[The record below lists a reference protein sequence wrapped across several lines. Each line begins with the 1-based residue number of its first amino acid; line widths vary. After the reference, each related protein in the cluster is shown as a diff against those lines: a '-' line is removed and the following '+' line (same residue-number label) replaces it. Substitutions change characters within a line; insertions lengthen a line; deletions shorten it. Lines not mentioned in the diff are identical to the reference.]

1 MTPLRRAQAGS
12 VVAFATNGLLSA
24 TFISRIPALR
34 DSLGLSNSAVGL
46 MLLAMGIGSVSALPL
61 AGGLV
66 MRWGAARVV
75 RRCAVLSA
83 AALSLVAISGAWLE
97 QVWLVA
103 LFLVA
108 YGVGYGVWDVA
119 MNVEGA
125 AVERRGGKTLMPQLH
140 AMWSV
145 GTVLGG
151 LLGIALVGT
160 VPTVWHIAGVAALAL
175 ALCWWGTAG
184 FLPAEMAPEGHS
196 PRRELIAA
204 WRSPHTLLLGLMVLA
219 FAAAE
224 GSAND
229 WVSLAMI
236 DGYDVSHRVGVACYA
251 AFVLCMSIARFAGAK
266 VIDRVGRQPVLV
278 TSAGLAG
285 AGILLAVFAGSFE
298 LALVG
303 IALWGFGAAL
313 GFPLGISIAA
323 DDETRAAAR
332 VSVVSTLA
340 YGAFL
345 GFPPILGAV
354 GDQLG
359 TLRALLV
366 VAFLMLPAA
375 ALAVT
380 VARRRSV

>member
-1 MTPLRRAQAGS
+1 M
-12 VVAFATNGLLSA
+12 VAFATNGLLAA

-34 DSLGLSNSAVGL
+34 ESLGLSNSAVGL

-66 MRWGAARVV
+66 MRWGAAQVV
-75 RRCAVLSA
+75 RRCAVLCTV
-83 AALSLVAISGAWLE
+83 ALCLVAVSGTWLG

-160 VPTVWHIAGVAALAL
+160 VPTVWHIGVVAAVVLTV
-175 ALCWWGTAG
+175 CWWGTAG
-184 FLPAEMAPEGHS
+184 FLPAEVAPEGHS

-229 WVSLAMI
+229 WISLAMI
-236 DGYDVSHRVGVACYA
+236 DGYDVSQRVGVACYA

-266 VIDRVGRQPVLV
+266 VIDRIGRQPVLV
-278 TSAGLAG
+278 TSAALAG
-285 AGILLAVFAGSFE
+285 AGIVLTVLAGSFE
-298 LALVG
+298 LALAG

-332 VSVVSTLA
+332 VSVVSTVA

-354 GDQLG
+354 GDQVG

-366 VAFLMLPAA
+366 VAVLMLPAA

-380 VARRRSV
+380 VARRRTTL

>member
-1 MTPLRRAQAGS
+1 M
-12 VVAFATNGLLSA
+12 VAFATNGLLSA

-66 MRWGAARVV
+66 MRWGAAQVV
-75 RRCAVLSA
+75 RRCAILSA
-83 AALSLVAISGAWLE
+83 VALCLVAISATWLG
-97 QVWLVA
+97 QVWLAA

-160 VPTVWHIAGVAALAL
+160 VPTVWHIAGVAAVAL
-175 ALCWWGTAG
+175 AVCWWGTAG
-184 FLPAEMAPEGHS
+184 FLPAEVAPEGHS

-266 VIDRVGRQPVLV
+266 VIDRIGRQPVLV
-278 TSAGLAG
+278 TSAALACG
-285 AGILLAVFAGSFE
+285 GILLSVFAGSFE
-298 LALVG
+298 IALVG

-345 GFPPILGAV
+345 GFPPVLGAV
-354 GDQLG
+354 GDQIG

-366 VAFLMLPAA
+366 VAVLMLPAA

-380 VARRRSV
+380 VARRRAV

>member
-1 MTPLRRAQAGS
+1 M
-12 VVAFATNGLLSA
+12 VAFATNGLLSA

-34 DSLGLSNSAVGL
+34 ESLGLSNSAVGL

-66 MRWGAARVV
+66 MRWGAAQVV
-75 RRCAVLSA
+75 RRCAILSA
-83 AALSLVAISGAWLE
+83 VALCLVAISATWLG
-97 QVWLVA
+97 QVWLAA

-160 VPTVWHIAGVAALAL
+160 VPTVWHIAGVAAVAL
-175 ALCWWGTAG
+175 AVCWWGTAG
-184 FLPAEMAPEGHS
+184 FLPAEVAPEGHS

-266 VIDRVGRQPVLV
+266 VIDRIGRQPVLV
-278 TSAGLAG
+278 TSAALACG
-285 AGILLAVFAGSFE
+285 GILLSVFAGSFE
-298 LALVG
+298 IALVG

-345 GFPPILGAV
+345 GFPPVLGAV
-354 GDQLG
+354 GDQIG

-366 VAFLMLPAA
+366 VAVLMLPAA

-380 VARRRSV
+380 VARRRAV

>member
-1 MTPLRRAQAGS
+1 M
-12 VVAFATNGLLSA
+12 VAFATNGLLAA

-34 DSLGLSNSAVGL
+34 EGLGLSNSAVGL

-66 MRWGAARVV
+66 MRWGAAQVV
-75 RRCAVLSA
+75 RRCAVLCA
-83 AALSLVAISGAWLE
+83 VALCLVAVSGTWLG

-160 VPTVWHIAGVAALAL
+160 VSTVWHIAGVAAVAL
-175 ALCWWGTAG
+175 AVCWWGTAG
-184 FLPAEMAPEGHS
+184 FLPAEVPPDGHS

-204 WRSPHTLLLGLMVLA
+204 WRSPHTLLLGLLVLA

-285 AGILLAVFAGSFE
+285 AGIILAVLAGSFE

-323 DDETRAAAR
+323 DDESRAAAR

-354 GDQLG
+354 GDQVG

-366 VAFLMLPAA
+366 VAVLMLPAA

-380 VARRRSV
+380 VARRRTPP